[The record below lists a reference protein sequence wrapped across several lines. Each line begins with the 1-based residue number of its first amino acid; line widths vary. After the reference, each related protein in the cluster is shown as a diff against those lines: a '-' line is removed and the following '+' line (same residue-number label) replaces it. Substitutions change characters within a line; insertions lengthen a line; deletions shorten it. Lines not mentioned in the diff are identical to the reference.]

1 MLAVIS
7 LSKQKNTRRASCL
20 ICVENAVFLLNLFT
34 FEWSVFM
41 MSCLSLYTN
50 YIQYNSIVGVRHKSV
65 ALSSCQKR
73 IGCNSSILAVA
84 QVSGLSRWLEKKT
97 QKMFHIVQYRP
108 LRLIT
113 RNSLS
118 RICLKLMFSRLVTF
132 EQISKSRFSSHSL
145 VGNKNIILMGPPGA
159 GKTTVGRIV
168 GQKLDCPVIDVDD
181 DVLETTWNMS
191 VSEKLQDV
199 GNEQFL
205 EEEGKALLKF
215 SASGSVISLSGSN
228 PMHTAGMQHVK
239 RNGIVVYL
247 DVPTTVIMSRLKSM
261 KVDRIVGQGPATSLK
276 DILQF
281 RKQFYKRWYDVRV
294 LCGGSMAAE
303 VVAEKVLDAVKRY
316 QNSEVETYVS
326 TRSTQKNSQK
336 YFSDVVIEG
345 LASDGG
351 LFVPERGLPELTAE
365 EWQSII
371 EATYAERAQVIL
383 ERCIH
388 PADIPAS
395 KLREIIGTAYG
406 ENFTCSKIAPVRHLT
421 GNQFLLELFHGPTAS
436 FKDFALQMM
445 PHIFAYC
452 IPRSCNYLVLVA
464 TSGDTGSAVLDGFSR
479 LHDTDKQRI
488 AVMSFFPEDGVSPIQ
503 KSQMIGCQKENA
515 WSVGVKSDFD
525 FCQTAMKK
533 IFADSD
539 YTGYL
544 TVEYGTSLAAANSIN
559 WARLL
564 PQVVY
569 HASAYLDLVHQ
580 GIIAFGDP
588 VDICIPTGNFGNILA
603 ALYAK
608 MMGIPIRKCICASNE
623 NNVLTDF
630 IRTGI
635 YDLRGRKLIP
645 TFSPAIDILK
655 SSNLER
661 YLHLIADGD
670 GQLVTQL
677 YNQLETQ
684 GHFQLRKDLL
694 EKLQQDLVAGWCS
707 EEDCLAAI
715 HSVYSTTGYILD
727 THTAV
732 AKVVADRLQD
742 RTCPIII
749 SSTAHYSKFAPAI
762 LRALRITEIKQNPLS
777 QLHLLSSYSP
787 LPPVHWGLI
796 ETLKKNENEGHRI
809 CTADLS
815 MLMSCIETL
824 IQGHFMKVF

>member
-1 MLAVIS
+1 
-7 LSKQKNTRRASCL
+7 
-20 ICVENAVFLLNLFT
+20 
-34 FEWSVFM
+34 
-41 MSCLSLYTN
+41 
-50 YIQYNSIVGVRHKSV
+50 
-65 ALSSCQKR
+65 
-73 IGCNSSILAVA
+73 
-84 QVSGLSRWLEKKT
+84 
-97 QKMFHIVQYRP
+97 MFHVVQYRP
-108 LRLIT
+108 LRLINQ
-113 RNSLS
+113 NSLS
-118 RICLKLMFSRLVTF
+118 SICLKLMFSRPVAF
-132 EQISKSRFSSHSL
+132 AQIWKSWFSSHSV

-159 GKTTVGRIV
+159 GKTTVGKIV
-168 GQKLDCPVIDVDD
+168 GQKLDCPVIDIDD

-215 SASGSVISLSGSN
+215 SASGSVISLTGSN
-228 PMHTAGMQHVK
+228 PMHAAGMQHVK
-239 RNGIVVYL
+239 KSGIVVYL

-261 KVDRIVGQGPATSLK
+261 KVDRIVGQGPDTSLK

-281 RKQFYKRWYDVRV
+281 RKQFYKRWYDIRV
-294 LCGGSMAAE
+294 LCRGDMAAE

-316 QNSEVETYVS
+316 ENSELETYIS
-326 TRSTQKNSQK
+326 TRSSRSGRSTQKDSYK
-336 YFSDVVIEG
+336 YFSDVVTEG
-345 LASDGG
+345 LAPDGG
-351 LFVPERGLPELTAE
+351 LFVPERGLPKFTAE
-365 EWQSII
+365 EWQSLID
-371 EATYAERAQVIL
+371 ATYAERAQVVL

-395 KLREIIGTAYG
+395 KLGEIIGIAYG
-406 ENFTCSKIAPVRHLT
+406 ENFTCSKIAPVRHLA
-421 GNQFLLELFHGPTAS
+421 GNQFLL
-436 FKDFALQMM
+436 FALQMM

-479 LHDTDKQRI
+479 LHDTDKRRI
-488 AVMSFFPEDGVSPIQ
+488 AVMTFFPEDGVSPVQ

-515 WSVGVKSDFD
+515 WSIGVKSDFD
-525 FCQTAMKK
+525 FCQTAIKQ
-533 IFADSD
+533 IFTNAD
-539 YTGYL
+539 YTGFL
-544 TVEYGTSLAAANSIN
+544 TVEYGTALAAANSIN

-564 PQVVY
+564 PQIVY

-580 GIIAFGDP
+580 GIIAFGSP
-588 VDICIPTGNFGNILA
+588 VDVCIPTGNFGNILA

-608 MMGIPIRKCICASNE
+608 IMGIPIRKCICASNE

-635 YDLRGRKLIP
+635 YDLRGRKLVP
-645 TFSPAIDILK
+645 TFSPAVDILK

-670 GQLVTQL
+670 GQLVAQL
-677 YNQLETQ
+677 YNQLENQ

-694 EKLQQDLVAGWCS
+694 EKLQQDVVAGWCS

-762 LRALRITEIKQNPLS
+762 LRALRIAEIKQNPLS

-787 LPPVHWGLI
+787 LPPVHWGLL
-796 ETLKKNENEGHRI
+796 ETLKKNENEDHRV
-809 CTADLS
+809 CAADLS
-815 MLMSCIETL
+815 TLMFHIETL
-824 IQGHFMKVF
+824 IQNHFM

>member
-1 MLAVIS
+1 
-7 LSKQKNTRRASCL
+7 
-20 ICVENAVFLLNLFT
+20 
-34 FEWSVFM
+34 
-41 MSCLSLYTN
+41 
-50 YIQYNSIVGVRHKSV
+50 
-65 ALSSCQKR
+65 
-73 IGCNSSILAVA
+73 
-84 QVSGLSRWLEKKT
+84 
-97 QKMFHIVQYRP
+97 MFHIVQYRS
-108 LRLIT
+108 LRLVTQT
-113 RNSLS
+113 RLS
-118 RICLKLMFSRLVTF
+118 KMCLKLMFSRLVTF
-132 EQISKSRFSSHSL
+132 ERISKSWFSSHSL
-145 VGNKNIILMGPPGA
+145 IGNKNIILMGPPGA

-168 GQKLDCPVIDVDD
+168 GQKLNCPVIDIDD

-215 SASGSVISLSGSN
+215 SASGSVISLTGSN

-247 DVPTTVIMSRLKSM
+247 DVPTTVIMSRLKSI
-261 KVDRIVGQGPATSLK
+261 KVDRIVGQGPAASLK

-281 RKQFYKRWYDVRV
+281 RKQFYRRWYDVRV
-294 LCGGSMAAE
+294 LCGGNMAPE

-316 QNSEVETYVS
+316 QNSEVDTYVS
-326 TRSTQKNSQK
+326 TRSTQKNSHK

-365 EWQSII
+365 EWQTLV

-395 KLREIIGTAYG
+395 KLREMIGTAYG

-488 AVMSFFPEDGVSPIQ
+488 AVLSFFPEDGVSPIQ

-515 WSVGVKSDFD
+515 WSVGVRSDFD

-533 IFADSD
+533 IFTNSD

-544 TVEYGTSLAAANSIN
+544 TVEYGTALAAANSIN

-630 IRTGI
+630 IRTGL
-635 YDLRGRKLIP
+635 YDLRGRKLVP
-645 TFSPAIDILK
+645 TFSPAVDILK

-677 YNQLETQ
+677 YNQLENQ
-684 GHFQLRKDLL
+684 GHFQLREDLL

-707 EEDCLAAI
+707 EEDCLAVI

-787 LPPVHWGLI
+787 LPPVHWGLL
-796 ETLKKNENEGHRI
+796 ETLKKNENEGHRV
-809 CTADLS
+809 CAADLS

-824 IQGHFMKVF
+824 IQNHFMKVL

>member
-1 MLAVIS
+1 
-7 LSKQKNTRRASCL
+7 
-20 ICVENAVFLLNLFT
+20 
-34 FEWSVFM
+34 
-41 MSCLSLYTN
+41 
-50 YIQYNSIVGVRHKSV
+50 
-65 ALSSCQKR
+65 
-73 IGCNSSILAVA
+73 
-84 QVSGLSRWLEKKT
+84 
-97 QKMFHIVQYRP
+97 MFHTVQYRP

-113 RNSLS
+113 QNSLS
-118 RICLKLMFSRLVTF
+118 NICLKLMFSRLITF
-132 EQISKSRFSSHSL
+132 ERISKSWFSSHSL

-168 GQKLDCPVIDVDD
+168 GQKLDCPAIDIDD
-181 DVLETTWNMS
+181 DVLERTWNMS
-191 VSEKLQDV
+191 VAEKLQDV

-215 SASGSVISLSGSN
+215 SASGSVISLTGSN

-247 DVPTTVIMSRLKSM
+247 DVPTMVIMSRLKSM

-294 LCGGSMAAE
+294 LCGGNMAAE

-326 TRSTQKNSQK
+326 TRSSQKNSHK

-365 EWQSII
+365 EWQTLIG
-371 EATYAERAQVIL
+371 ATYAERAQVIL

-395 KLREIIGTAYG
+395 KLREIVGTAYG

-436 FKDFALQMM
+436 FKDFALQIM

-533 IFADSD
+533 IFTNSD

-544 TVEYGTSLAAANSIN
+544 TVEYGTALAAANSIN

-580 GIIAFGDP
+580 GIITFGDP
-588 VDICIPTGNFGNILA
+588 VDVCIPTGNFGNILA

-635 YDLRGRKLIP
+635 YDLRGRKLVP
-645 TFSPAIDILK
+645 TFSPAVDILK

-670 GQLVTQL
+670 GQLVMQL
-677 YNQLETQ
+677 YNQLENQ
-684 GHFQLRKDLL
+684 GHFRLQKDLL
-694 EKLQQDLVAGWCS
+694 EKLQRDLVAGWCS

-742 RTCPIII
+742 KTCPIII

-787 LPPVHWGLI
+787 LPPVHWGLLA
-796 ETLKKNENEGHRI
+796 TLKKNENEGHRV
-809 CTADLS
+809 CAADLS

-824 IQGHFMKVF
+824 IQNHFMKVF

>member
-1 MLAVIS
+1 
-7 LSKQKNTRRASCL
+7 
-20 ICVENAVFLLNLFT
+20 
-34 FEWSVFM
+34 
-41 MSCLSLYTN
+41 
-50 YIQYNSIVGVRHKSV
+50 
-65 ALSSCQKR
+65 
-73 IGCNSSILAVA
+73 
-84 QVSGLSRWLEKKT
+84 
-97 QKMFHIVQYRP
+97 MFHIVRYQP

-113 RNSLS
+113 QNTLS
-118 RICLKLMFSRLVTF
+118 SMCLKLMFSRPLAF
-132 EQISKSRFSSHSL
+132 APIWKLWFSSHSL
-145 VGNKNIILMGPPGA
+145 IGNKNIILMGPPGA

-168 GQKLDCPVIDVDD
+168 GQKLDCPIIDVDD

-205 EEEGKALLKF
+205 EEEGKALLKIA
-215 SASGSVISLSGSN
+215 ASGSVISLTGSN

-239 RNGIVVYL
+239 KNGIVVYL
-247 DVPTTVIMSRLKSM
+247 DVPTAVIMRRLKLM
-261 KVDRIVGQGPATSLK
+261 KVDRIVGQGSGMSLK

-281 RKQFYKRWYDVRV
+281 RKQFYKRWHDIRV
-294 LCGGSMAAE
+294 LCGGELTPEAI
-303 VVAEKVLDAVKRY
+303 AEKVLDAVKRY
-316 QNSEVETYVS
+316 QNSELETFIS
-326 TRSTQKNSQK
+326 TRSSRSGNCKQKDSSK
-336 YFSDVVIEG
+336 YFSDVVTEG
-345 LASDGG
+345 LAPDGG
-351 LFVPERGLPELTAE
+351 LFIPESGLPKLTAG
-365 EWQSII
+365 EWQSLI
-371 EATYAERAQVIL
+371 EATYVERAQVIL
-383 ERCIH
+383 EKCIH

-395 KLREIIGTAYG
+395 TLGEIIETAYG

-445 PHIFAYC
+445 PHVFAYC
-452 IPRSCNYLVLVA
+452 VPRSCNYLVLVA

-479 LHDTDKQRI
+479 LHDADKQRI
-488 AVMSFFPEDGVSPIQ
+488 AVMNFFPEDGVSQIQ
-503 KSQMIGCQKENA
+503 KSQMIGCQKKNA

-525 FCQTAMKK
+525 FCQTAIKQ
-533 IFADSD
+533 IFTNSD
-539 YTGYL
+539 YTGFL
-544 TVEYGTSLAAANSIN
+544 TVEYGTALAAANSIN

-564 PQVVY
+564 PQIVY

-580 GIIAFGDP
+580 DIIAFGSP
-588 VDICIPTGNFGNILA
+588 VDVCIPTGNFGNILA
-603 ALYAK
+603 SLYAK

-623 NNVLTDF
+623 NNVLTEF

-645 TFSPAIDILK
+645 TSSPAVDILK

-661 YLHLIADGD
+661 YLHLIANGD
-670 GQLVTQL
+670 GQLMTQL
-677 YNQLETQ
+677 YNQLENQ
-684 GHFQLRKDLL
+684 GHFQLQKDLL

-762 LRALRITEIKQNPLS
+762 LRALRIAEIKQNPLS

-787 LPPVHWGLI
+787 LPPVHWGLL
-796 ETLKKNENEGHRI
+796 ETLKKNENEDHQI
-809 CTADLS
+809 CAADTS
-815 MLMSCIETL
+815 MLMSHIEAL
-824 IQGHFMKVF
+824 IQNHFMKVF

>member
-1 MLAVIS
+1 M
-7 LSKQKNTRRASCL
+7 
-20 ICVENAVFLLNLFT
+20 F
-34 FEWSVFM
+34 
-41 MSCLSLYTN
+41 
-50 YIQYNSIVGVRHKSV
+50 
-65 ALSSCQKR
+65 
-73 IGCNSSILAVA
+73 
-84 QVSGLSRWLEKKT
+84 QV
-97 QKMFHIVQYRP
+97 VQYRP

-113 RNSLS
+113 KTSLS
-118 RICLKLMFSRLVTF
+118 NVYLKLMLSRPVAF
-132 EQISKSRFSSHSL
+132 AQIWKSWFSSHSL
-145 VGNKNIILMGPPGA
+145 IGNKNIILMGPPGA
-159 GKTTVGRIV
+159 GKTTIGRIV
-168 GQKLDCPVIDVDD
+168 GQRLDCPVIDMDD

-215 SASGSVISLSGSN
+215 SASGSVISLTGSN
-228 PMHTAGMQHVK
+228 PMHAAGMQHVK
-239 RNGIVVYL
+239 KNGIVVYL
-247 DVPTTVIMSRLKSM
+247 DVPTPVIMSRLKSM
-261 KVDRIVGQGPATSLK
+261 KVDRIVGQSPGISFK
-276 DILQF
+276 DILEF
-281 RKQFYKRWYDVRV
+281 RKQFYKKWYDVRI
-294 LCGGSMAAE
+294 LCGGDIAAE

-316 QNSEVETYVS
+316 QNSELETFIS
-326 TRSTQKNSQK
+326 TRSSRSGRSMEKDSHK

-345 LASDGG
+345 LAPDGG
-351 LFVPERGLPELTAE
+351 LFVPERGLPKFAAG
-365 EWQSII
+365 EWQSLI
-371 EATYAERAQVIL
+371 EATYIERAQVIL
-383 ERCIH
+383 ETCIH
-388 PADIPAS
+388 PADIPAF
-395 KLREIIGTAYG
+395 KLTEIIGTAYG
-406 ENFTCSKIAPVRHLT
+406 ENFTCSKIAPVRHLA

-436 FKDFALQMM
+436 FKDFALQIV

-479 LHDTDKQRI
+479 LRDADKQRI
-488 AVMSFFPEDGVSPIQ
+488 AVMNFFPEDGVSPIQ

-525 FCQTAMKK
+525 FCQTAIKQ
-533 IFADSD
+533 IFTNSD
-539 YTGYL
+539 YTGFL
-544 TVEYGTSLAAANSIN
+544 TVEYGTTLAAANSIN

-564 PQVVY
+564 PQIVY

-580 GIIAFGDP
+580 HIIPFGSP
-588 VDICIPTGNFGNILA
+588 VDVCIPTGNFGNILA

-630 IRTGI
+630 IRTGV

-645 TFSPAIDILK
+645 TFSPAVDILK

-661 YLHLIADGD
+661 YLHLIANED

-677 YNQLETQ
+677 YNQLENQ
-684 GHFQLRKDLL
+684 GYFQLQKDLL

-762 LRALRITEIKQNPLS
+762 LRALRIAEINQNPVS

-787 LPPVHWGLI
+787 LPPVHWGLL
-796 ETLKKNENEGHRI
+796 ETLKKKGNEDHQV
-809 CTADLS
+809 CAADMS

-824 IQGHFMKVF
+824 IQNHFMKVF

>member
-1 MLAVIS
+1 
-7 LSKQKNTRRASCL
+7 
-20 ICVENAVFLLNLFT
+20 
-34 FEWSVFM
+34 
-41 MSCLSLYTN
+41 
-50 YIQYNSIVGVRHKSV
+50 
-65 ALSSCQKR
+65 
-73 IGCNSSILAVA
+73 
-84 QVSGLSRWLEKKT
+84 
-97 QKMFHIVQYRP
+97 MFHTVQYQP

-113 RNSLS
+113 QNSLS
-118 RICLKLMFSRLVTF
+118 KICLKLMFSRLVTF
-132 EQISKSRFSSHSL
+132 ERISKSWFSSHSL
-145 VGNKNIILMGPPGA
+145 IGNKNIILMGPPGA

-168 GQKLDCPVIDVDD
+168 GQKLDCPVIDIDD
-181 DVLETTWNMS
+181 DVLERTWNMS

-215 SASGSVISLSGSN
+215 SASGSVISLTGSN

-247 DVPTTVIMSRLKSM
+247 DVPTMVIMSRLKSM

-294 LCGGSMAAE
+294 LCGGNMAAE

-326 TRSTQKNSQK
+326 TRSTQNNSHK
-336 YFSDVVIEG
+336 YFSDVVVGG

-351 LFVPERGLPELTAE
+351 LFVPERGLPVLTAE
-365 EWQSII
+365 EWQTLIG
-371 EATYAERAQVIL
+371 ATYAERAQVIL

-525 FCQTAMKK
+525 FCQTAIKK
-533 IFADSD
+533 IFTNSD

-544 TVEYGTSLAAANSIN
+544 TVEYGTALAAANSIN

-580 GIIAFGDP
+580 GIIIFGDP
-588 VDICIPTGNFGNILA
+588 VDVCIPTGNFGNILA

-635 YDLRGRKLIP
+635 YDLRGRKLVP
-645 TFSPAIDILK
+645 TFSPAVDILK

-670 GQLVTQL
+670 GQLLIQL
-677 YNQLETQ
+677 YNQLENQ
-684 GHFQLRKDLL
+684 GHFQLQKDLL
-694 EKLQQDLVAGWCS
+694 EKLQQNLVAGWCS

-762 LRALRITEIKQNPLS
+762 LRALKITEIKQNPLS

-787 LPPVHWGLI
+787 LPPVHWGLLA
-796 ETLKKNENEGHRI
+796 TLKKNENEGHRV
-809 CTADLS
+809 CAADLS

-824 IQGHFMKVF
+824 IQNHFMKVF

>member
-1 MLAVIS
+1 
-7 LSKQKNTRRASCL
+7 
-20 ICVENAVFLLNLFT
+20 
-34 FEWSVFM
+34 
-41 MSCLSLYTN
+41 
-50 YIQYNSIVGVRHKSV
+50 
-65 ALSSCQKR
+65 
-73 IGCNSSILAVA
+73 
-84 QVSGLSRWLEKKT
+84 
-97 QKMFHIVQYRP
+97 MFPIVQYQP

-113 RNSLS
+113 QNTLS
-118 RICLKLMFSRLVTF
+118 STCLKMMFLRPIAFAQTW
-132 EQISKSRFSSHSL
+132 KSWLSSHSL
-145 VGNKNIILMGPPGA
+145 MGNKNIILMGPPGA

-205 EEEGKALLKF
+205 EEEGKALLKL
-215 SASGSVISLSGSN
+215 SASGSVISLTGSN
-228 PMHTAGMQHVK
+228 PMHAASMQHVK
-239 RNGIVVYL
+239 QNGLVVYL
-247 DVPTTVIMSRLKSM
+247 DVPTAVIMRRLKVM
-261 KVDRIVGQGPATSLK
+261 RVDRIVGQGPGVSLK

-281 RKQFYKRWYDVRV
+281 RKQFYKRWHDIRV
-294 LCGGSMAAE
+294 LCAGDSTAE
-303 VVAEKVLDAVKRY
+303 AIAEKVLDAVKRY
-316 QNSEVETYVS
+316 QNSESETFIS
-326 TRSTQKNSQK
+326 TRASRSGNCKEKDSAK
-336 YFSDVVIEG
+336 YFSDVVTEG
-345 LASDGG
+345 LAPDGG
-351 LFVPERGLPELTAE
+351 LFVPENGLPKITAG
-365 EWQSII
+365 EWQSLI
-371 EATYAERAQVIL
+371 EATYVERAQVIL

-395 KLREIIGTAYG
+395 TLGEIIGTAYG

-452 IPRSCNYLVLVA
+452 VPRSCNYLVLVA

-479 LHDTDKQRI
+479 LRDADKQRI
-488 AVMSFFPEDGVSPIQ
+488 AVMSFFPEDGVSQIQ

-515 WSVGVKSDFD
+515 WSIGVKSDFD
-525 FCQTAMKK
+525 FCQTAIKQ
-533 IFADSD
+533 IFTNSD
-539 YTGYL
+539 YTGFL
-544 TVEYGTSLAAANSIN
+544 TVEYGTALAAANSIN

-564 PQVVY
+564 PQIVY

-580 GIIAFGDP
+580 DIIAFGSP
-588 VDICIPTGNFGNILA
+588 VDVCIPTGNFGNILA

-630 IRTGI
+630 VRTGM
-635 YDLRGRKLIP
+635 YDLRGRRLIP
-645 TFSPAIDILK
+645 TLSPAIDILK

-661 YLHLIADGD
+661 YLHLIASGD
-670 GQLVTQL
+670 GQLVSQL
-677 YNQLETQ
+677 YNQLENQ
-684 GHFQLRKDLL
+684 GHFQLQKELL
-694 EKLQQDLVAGWCS
+694 EKVQRDVVAGWCS

-762 LRALRITEIKQNPLS
+762 LRALRIAEIKQNPLS

-787 LPPVHWGLI
+787 LPPVHWGLV
-796 ETLKKNENEGHRI
+796 ETLKRNENEGHQI
-809 CTADLS
+809 CEADMS
-815 MLMSCIETL
+815 VLMSHIEAL
-824 IQGHFMKVF
+824 IQSHFM

>member
-1 MLAVIS
+1 ML
-7 LSKQKNTRRASCL
+7 
-20 ICVENAVFLLNLFT
+20 
-34 FEWSVFM
+34 
-41 MSCLSLYTN
+41 
-50 YIQYNSIVGVRHKSV
+50 H
-65 ALSSCQKR
+65 
-73 IGCNSSILAVA
+73 VA
-84 QVSGLSRWLEKKT
+84 QY
-97 QKMFHIVQYRP
+97 QP

-113 RNSLS
+113 QNSLFS
-118 RICLKLMFSRLVTF
+118 MCLKVVLSRPVAFAQIRKSWFS
-132 EQISKSRFSSHSL
+132 IHSL

-159 GKTTVGRIV
+159 GKTTIGRIV
-168 GQKLDCPVIDVDD
+168 GQKLDCPVIDIDD

-215 SASGSVISLSGSN
+215 SASGSVISLTGSN
-228 PMHTAGMQHVK
+228 PMHAASMQHMK
-239 RNGIVVYL
+239 KTGIVVYL
-247 DVPTTVIMSRLKSM
+247 DVPTSVIMSRLKSM
-261 KVDRIVGQGPATSLK
+261 KVDRIVGQSLGISLK

-281 RKQFYKRWYDVRV
+281 RKQFYKRWYDIRV
-294 LCGGSMAAE
+294 LCGGDVAAE

-316 QNSEVETYVS
+316 QNSELETFIS
-326 TRSTQKNSQK
+326 TRSNRSGRSMEKDCHK
-336 YFSDVVIEG
+336 YFSDVVTEG
-345 LASDGG
+345 LAPDGG
-351 LFVPERGLPELTAE
+351 LFVPERGLPKFTAG
-365 EWQSII
+365 EWQSLI
-371 EATYAERAQVIL
+371 EATYMERAQVML

-395 KLREIIGTAYG
+395 KLAEIIEAAYG
-406 ENFTCSKIAPVRHLT
+406 ENFTCSKIAPVRHLA

-436 FKDFALQMM
+436 FKDFALQMV

-488 AVMSFFPEDGVSPIQ
+488 AVMNFFPEDGVSPIQ

-525 FCQTAMKK
+525 FCQTAIKQ
-533 IFADSD
+533 IFTNSD
-539 YTGYL
+539 YTGFL
-544 TVEYGTSLAAANSIN
+544 TVEYGTALAAANSIN

-564 PQVVY
+564 PQIVY

-580 GIIAFGDP
+580 AIIPFGSP
-588 VDICIPTGNFGNILA
+588 VDVCIPTGNFGNILA

-608 MMGIPIRKCICASNE
+608 IMGIPIRKCICASNE

-630 IRTGI
+630 IRAGV

-645 TFSPAIDILK
+645 TFSPAVDILK

-661 YLHLIADGD
+661 YLHLIANED

-677 YNQLETQ
+677 YNQLENQ
-684 GHFQLRKDLL
+684 GHFQLQKDLL

-762 LRALRITEIKQNPLS
+762 LKALRIAEINQNPLS
-777 QLHLLSSYSP
+777 QLRLLGSYSP
-787 LPPVHWGLI
+787 LPPVHWGLL
-796 ETLKKNENEGHRI
+796 ETLKKKGNEDHQV
-809 CTADLS
+809 CAADMS

-824 IQGHFMKVF
+824 IQNHFM

>member
-1 MLAVIS
+1 
-7 LSKQKNTRRASCL
+7 
-20 ICVENAVFLLNLFT
+20 
-34 FEWSVFM
+34 
-41 MSCLSLYTN
+41 
-50 YIQYNSIVGVRHKSV
+50 
-65 ALSSCQKR
+65 
-73 IGCNSSILAVA
+73 
-84 QVSGLSRWLEKKT
+84 
-97 QKMFHIVQYRP
+97 MFPIVQYQP

-113 RNSLS
+113 PNTLS
-118 RICLKLMFSRLVTF
+118 NMCLKLMFSRPVAFAQTW
-132 EQISKSRFSSHSL
+132 KSWLSSHSL
-145 VGNKNIILMGPPGA
+145 IGNKNIILMGPPGA

-205 EEEGKALLKF
+205 EEEGKALLKL
-215 SASGSVISLSGSN
+215 SASGSVISLTGSN
-228 PMHTAGMQHVK
+228 PMHAASMQHVK
-239 RNGIVVYL
+239 QNGLVVYL
-247 DVPTTVIMSRLKSM
+247 DVPTAVIMRRLGVM
-261 KVDRIVGQGPATSLK
+261 RVDRIVGQGPGVSLK

-281 RKQFYKRWYDVRV
+281 RKQFYKRWHDIRV
-294 LCGGSMAAE
+294 LCAGENTAE
-303 VVAEKVLDAVKRY
+303 AVAEKVIDAVKRY
-316 QNSEVETYVS
+316 QNSESETFIS
-326 TRSTQKNSQK
+326 TRASKSGNCKEKDSAK
-336 YFSDVVIEG
+336 YFSDVVTEG
-345 LASDGG
+345 LAADGG
-351 LFVPERGLPELTAE
+351 LFVPENGLPKLSSG
-365 EWQSII
+365 EWQSLA
-371 EATYAERAQVIL
+371 EATYVERAQVIL

-395 KLREIIGTAYG
+395 TLGEIIGTAYG
-406 ENFTCSKIAPVRHLT
+406 ENFSCSKIAPVRHLT

-452 IPRSCNYLVLVA
+452 VPKSCNYLVLVA

-479 LHDTDKQRI
+479 LRDADKQRI
-488 AVMSFFPEDGVSPIQ
+488 AVMSFFPEDGVSQIQ

-515 WSVGVKSDFD
+515 RSIGVKSDFD
-525 FCQTAMKK
+525 FCQTAIKQ
-533 IFADSD
+533 IFTNSD
-539 YTGYL
+539 YTGFL
-544 TVEYGTSLAAANSIN
+544 TIEYGTALAAANSIN

-564 PQVVY
+564 PQIVY

-580 GIIAFGDP
+580 DIIAFGSP
-588 VDICIPTGNFGNILA
+588 VDVCIPTGNFGNILA

-630 IRTGI
+630 VRTGM
-635 YDLRGRKLIP
+635 YDLRGRRLVP
-645 TFSPAIDILK
+645 TLSPAIDILK

-661 YLHLIADGD
+661 YLHLIASGD
-670 GQLVTQL
+670 GQLVSQL
-677 YNQLETQ
+677 YNQLENQ
-684 GHFQLRKDLL
+684 GHFQLQKKLL
-694 EKLQQDLVAGWCS
+694 EKLQRDVVAGWCS

-762 LRALRITEIKQNPLS
+762 LRALRIAEIKQNPLS
-777 QLHLLSSYSP
+777 QLRLLSSYSP
-787 LPPVHWGLI
+787 LPPVHWGLL
-796 ETLKKNENEGHRI
+796 ETLKRNENEGHQI
-809 CTADLS
+809 CAADTS
-815 MLMSCIETL
+815 VLMSHIEAL
-824 IQGHFMKVF
+824 IQSHFM

>member
-1 MLAVIS
+1 
-7 LSKQKNTRRASCL
+7 
-20 ICVENAVFLLNLFT
+20 
-34 FEWSVFM
+34 
-41 MSCLSLYTN
+41 
-50 YIQYNSIVGVRHKSV
+50 
-65 ALSSCQKR
+65 
-73 IGCNSSILAVA
+73 
-84 QVSGLSRWLEKKT
+84 
-97 QKMFHIVQYRP
+97 MFHVVKYQP

-113 RNSLS
+113 QSSLS
-118 RICLKLMFSRLVTF
+118 GMCLKLMFSRPVVF
-132 EQISKSRFSSHSL
+132 AQIWKSWFSSHSL

-168 GQKLDCPVIDVDD
+168 GQKLDCPVIDIDD

-215 SASGSVISLSGSN
+215 SASGSVISLTGSN
-228 PMHTAGMQHVK
+228 PMHAASMQHVK
-239 RNGIVVYL
+239 QNGIVVYL
-247 DVPTTVIMSRLKSM
+247 DVPTAVIMSRLKSM
-261 KVDRIVGQGPATSLK
+261 KVDRIVGQGPDTSLK

-294 LCGGSMAAE
+294 LCGGDVAAE

-316 QNSEVETYVS
+316 QNSELETYIS
-326 TRSTQKNSQK
+326 TRSSRSGGSMQKDTRK

-345 LASDGG
+345 LAPDGG
-351 LFVPERGLPELTAE
+351 LFVPERGLPKFTAE
-365 EWQSII
+365 EWQSQI
-371 EATYAERAQVIL
+371 EATYAERAQVVL

-395 KLREIIGTAYG
+395 KLQEIIGIAYG
-406 ENFTCSKIAPVRHLT
+406 ENFSCSKIAPVRHLT

-445 PHIFAYC
+445 PHMFAYC

-479 LHDTDKQRI
+479 LHDADKQRI
-488 AVMSFFPEDGVSPIQ
+488 AVMNFFPEDGVSPIQ

-525 FCQTAMKK
+525 FCQTAIKQ
-533 IFADSD
+533 IFTNSD
-539 YTGYL
+539 YTGFL
-544 TVEYGTSLAAANSIN
+544 TVEYGTALAAANSIN

-564 PQVVY
+564 PQIVY
-569 HASAYLDLVHQ
+569 HASAYLDLVQQ
-580 GIIAFGDP
+580 GIIAFGSP
-588 VDICIPTGNFGNILA
+588 VDVCIPTGNFGNILA

-608 MMGIPIRKCICASNE
+608 IMGIPIRKCICASNQ
-623 NNVLTDF
+623 NNILTDF
-630 IRTGI
+630 IQTGS
-635 YDLRGRKLIP
+635 YDLRGRKLVP
-645 TFSPAIDILK
+645 TSSPAVDILK

-677 YNQLETQ
+677 YSQLENQ

-707 EEDCLAAI
+707 EDDCLAAI

-762 LRALRITEIKQNPLS
+762 LRALRIAEIKQNPLS

-787 LPPVHWGLI
+787 LPPVHWGLL
-796 ETLKKNENEGHRI
+796 ETLKKNENEHHEV
-809 CTADLS
+809 CAADLS
-815 MLMSCIETL
+815 VLMSQIETL
-824 IQGHFMKVF
+824 IQNHFMKVF

>member
-1 MLAVIS
+1 
-7 LSKQKNTRRASCL
+7 
-20 ICVENAVFLLNLFT
+20 
-34 FEWSVFM
+34 
-41 MSCLSLYTN
+41 
-50 YIQYNSIVGVRHKSV
+50 
-65 ALSSCQKR
+65 
-73 IGCNSSILAVA
+73 
-84 QVSGLSRWLEKKT
+84 
-97 QKMFHIVQYRP
+97 MFHIVQYRS
-108 LRLIT
+108 LRLVTQT
-113 RNSLS
+113 RLS
-118 RICLKLMFSRLVTF
+118 KMCLKLMFSRLVTF
-132 EQISKSRFSSHSL
+132 ERISKSWFSSHSL
-145 VGNKNIILMGPPGA
+145 IGNKNIILMGPPGA

-168 GQKLDCPVIDVDD
+168 GQKLNCPVIDIDD

-215 SASGSVISLSGSN
+215 SASGSVISLTGSN

-247 DVPTTVIMSRLKSM
+247 DVPTTVIMSRLKSI
-261 KVDRIVGQGPATSLK
+261 KVDRIVGQGPAASLK

-281 RKQFYKRWYDVRV
+281 RKQFYRRWYDVRV
-294 LCGGSMAAE
+294 LCAGNMAPE

-316 QNSEVETYVS
+316 QNSEVDTYVS
-326 TRSTQKNSQK
+326 TRSTQKNSHK

-365 EWQSII
+365 EWQTLV

-395 KLREIIGTAYG
+395 KLREMIGTAYG

-479 LHDTDKQRI
+479 LHDTDRQRI
-488 AVMSFFPEDGVSPIQ
+488 AVLSFFPEDGVSPIQ

-515 WSVGVKSDFD
+515 WSVGVRSDFD

-533 IFADSD
+533 IFTNSD

-544 TVEYGTSLAAANSIN
+544 TVEYGTALAAANSIN

-580 GIIAFGDP
+580 GIITFGDP

-630 IRTGI
+630 IRTGL
-635 YDLRGRKLIP
+635 YDLRGRKLVP
-645 TFSPAIDILK
+645 TFSPAVDILK

-677 YNQLETQ
+677 YNQLENQ
-684 GHFQLRKDLL
+684 GHFQLREDLL

-707 EEDCLAAI
+707 EEDCLAVI

-787 LPPVHWGLI
+787 LPPVHWGLL
-796 ETLKKNENEGHRI
+796 ETLKKNENEGHRV
-809 CTADLS
+809 CAADLS

-824 IQGHFMKVF
+824 IQNHFMKVL